1 MRILREANT
10 YKKQEF
16 ELPERCK
23 YLKDPK
29 EMLHQK
35 CKGKF
40 PLVAY
45 TKFRDT
51 FMKQDDRMA
60 LYMPDSLKY
69 VMVALKESELHNCES
84 IQLVELKEYVCY
96 DMNGGKRIIKFEK
109 VRMYCFPFHIQI
121 TDDLTHECVLERD
134 GHQDSQ
140 LEKDMLRTTA
150 GIIHYIFDNDE
161 TGRLMPNQRVVFV
174 LTALLVFANSTRK
187 L

>member
-1 MRILREANT
+1 MHLLSEGNA
-10 YKKQEF
+10 YQKQEF

-23 YLKDPK
+23 YLKESK

-60 LYMPDSLKY
+60 LYMPDSLDY
-69 VMVALKESELHNCES
+69 VMVALKESELHRCES
-84 IQLVELKEYVCY
+84 IQLIELKEYVCY
-96 DMNGGKRIIKFEK
+96 DGDGGRRTIKFK
-109 VRMYCFPFHIQI
+109 DVRMYCFPFHIQI

-134 GHQDSQ
+134 GDSESK
-140 LEKDMLRTTA
+140 LERDMLKTKG
-150 GIIHYIFDNDE
+150 GIIHYIFDNDA
-161 TGRLMPNQRVVFV
+161 TGRLMPFQRVVFV
-174 LTALLVFANSTRK
+174 FTSILALANSARQ